1 MNKKELQWH
10 PGFQAALQVELEE
23 DEQYLKFHQEYNL
36 NELPLQIDT
45 LVIKKDAEHRIRK
58 SIGKLFRTHNIIEY
72 KSPDDYVSVND
83 FYKVLGYACIYQ
95 SNTKRILEIHPG
107 EITLTFVCSHMP
119 RELIRHLKE
128 QYKVSVTRMWEG
140 IFYIENLMFP
150 VQILISN
157 RLAVDEYIWLSRLH
171 GGLDLKNDIEPL
183 ARIYKKKKSEP
194 LYEAVMNLI
203 VQANEK
209 QYKEGINKMC
219 DALRKLFLEEYA
231 DELEKDKKKIRE
243 QMVAQAM
250 EQGIEQGALIKLI
263 SLVRRKQ
270 QKGVQAALTA
280 QMLEE
285 DEGMIARIYQCLA
298 QDSERKDEEICKEIL
313 GFEG

>member
-1 MNKKELQWH
+1 MEKKELQGH
-10 PGFQAALQVELEE
+10 PGFQAVLQVELEE
-23 DEQYLKFHQEYNL
+23 DEQYLRFHQEYNL

-45 LVIKKDAEHRIRK
+45 LIIKKDAEHRIRK

-128 QYKVSVTRMWEG
+128 QYKVSVIKMWEG

-150 VQILISN
+150 IQILIAN
-157 RLAVDEYIWLSRLH
+157 RLAGDEYIWLSRLH
-171 GGLDLKNDIEPL
+171 RGLDLKNDIEPL
-183 ARIYKKKKSEP
+183 VRIYTKKKNEP
-194 LYEAVMNLI
+194 LYEAAMNLI
-203 VQANEK
+203 VQANQK
-209 QYKEGINKMC
+209 QYEEGVDKMC
-219 DALRKLFLEEYA
+219 DALRELFLKAYA
-231 DELEKDKKKIRE
+231 DELEKEKKKV
-243 QMVAQAM
+243 M
-250 EQGIEQGALIKLI
+250 EQGALIKLI
-263 SLVRRKQ
+263 SQVRRKQ
-270 QKGVQAALTA
+270 QKGVPSALTA
-280 QMLEE
+280 EILEE
-285 DEGMIARIYQCLA
+285 DEGLIESIYQYLA
-298 QDSERKDEEICKEIL
+298 QDSQRKDEEICKEIL